1 MFIKLFFVLNV
12 NLSVIKINKI
22 KKAHDRIMPY
32 IHRTPVLTNKSLNK
46 LCSAELYFK
55 CENFQKAGS
64 FKIRGATNAV
74 MLLDDNCVKQGIVT
88 VSSGNH
94 GAALSMAVKLRDGIT
109 YVIMPKNTSKI
120 KVENVTRYGGKIIW
134 CEATLQSREKT
145 LKKVIGES
153 GLTLVHPYN
162 DINII
167 SGQGTVAK
175 EFFEEIPELDI
186 IISPVSGG
194 GLLSGTLI
202 FAKEM
207 SSKICVFGA
216 EPEEANDA
224 FKSLKKGT
232 IQSNK
237 TTNTICDGLRAQLGE
252 VCFPIIK
259 KHVDE
264 IITVSEKE
272 IVESMFMIW
281 ERIKI
286 IVEPSCAITLA
297 AILKRRDKIRGKKV
311 GLILSGGNVDLT
323 QLPWMSSKLNFG
335 NFASS

>member
-1 MFIKLFFVLNV
+1 MIKVEE
-12 NLSVIKINKI
+12 I

-32 IHRTPVLTNKSLNK
+32 IHRTPVLTNKSLNE
-46 LCSAELYFK
+46 LCGAELYFK

-74 MLLDDNCVKQGIVT
+74 MLLDDNCINQGVVT

-94 GAALSMAVKLRDGIT
+94 GAALAMAVRLRDGKT
-109 YVIMPKNTSKI
+109 HVIMPKNTSNI
-120 KVENVTRYGGKIIW
+120 KVENVIRNGAKIIW
-134 CEATLQSREKT
+134 CEPNLLSREKT

-162 DINII
+162 DVNII

-202 FAKEM
+202 FSKKI
-207 SSKICVFGA
+207 SSKICVYGA

-224 FKSLKKGT
+224 FKSLQKGT
-232 IQSNK
+232 IQSNT

-259 KHVDE
+259 KHVDA
-264 IITVSEKE
+264 IITVPEKE
-272 IVESMFMIW
+272 IVESMLMIW

-297 AILKRRDKIRGKKV
+297 AVIKRKDKIKGKKV

-323 QLPWMSSKLNFG
+323 QLPWMSSKFNLG
-335 NFASS
+335 NL

>member
-1 MFIKLFFVLNV
+1 M
-12 NLSVIKINKI
+12 IKIEEI
-22 KKAHDRIMPY
+22 RKAHNRIMPY

-46 LCSAELYFK
+46 LCGAELYFK

-74 MLLDDNCVKQGIVT
+74 MQLDNNFINRGVVT

-94 GAALSMAVKLRDGIT
+94 GAALAMAVQLRDGKT
-109 YVIMPKNTSKI
+109 HVIMPKNTPNI
-120 KVENVTRYGGKIIW
+120 KVKNVIRNGAKIIW
-134 CEATLQSREKT
+134 CEPNLQSREKT

-202 FAKEM
+202 FSKAM
-207 SSKICVFGA
+207 SPKICVFGA

-224 FKSLKKGT
+224 FKSLQKGT

-264 IITVSEKE
+264 IITVSEEE
-272 IVESMFMIW
+272 IVESMLMIW

-297 AILKRRDKIRGKKV
+297 AILKRKNEIRGKKV

-323 QLPWMSSKLNFG
+323 QLPWMNGKFNSRNL
-335 NFASS
+335 